1 MACEMRDPD
10 DCELDPG
17 CVTISGRN
25 LYDDGAGGTYVDWDE
40 SMVAL
45 GCMSVE
51 TMCTEVITHASSPV
65 VEGDLSSCM
74 WFPSGCIPEGW
85 ESCTGALV
93 D

>member
-1 MACEMRDPD
+1 
-10 DCELDPG
+10 
-17 CVTISGRN
+17 
-25 LYDDGAGGTYVDWDE
+25 
-40 SMVAL
+40 MVAL